1 LYFSNQHENLRGNMK
16 PLTFSGKEWMIML
29 ILIPPITLL
38 INYFVFGKL
47 YFTNLHYF
55 LYGTGPTFVV
65 LILVYILCG
74 MVASLML
81 NRLPKYSQT
90 FQRIGLS
97 LLAYVLIMIAGIT
110 IIFLGY
116 DYVGFLGYEI
126 NWNNYA
132 WAIVIGIL
140 CNLLATSFNE
150 GAAFFEKWRTLA
162 VEAENLKK
170 ENLQSQLEALKNQ
183 VNPHFLFN
191 SLNSLSALI
200 AEEPGKAETFL
211 DDMSK
216 VYRYMLRNNEEG
228 LTSLDSEILFI
239 QSYFHMLKTRYGE
252 GLEME
257 IKIDE
262 QFLKHQLPPLT
273 LQMLVENA
281 VKHNMI
287 LKESPLHILIMT
299 TNTGKLVV
307 NNNIQLKTSNVQSN
321 KVGLFNIVNK
331 YRLLNQEDI
340 MVNDAG
346 TEFSVVLPLIE

>member
-1 LYFSNQHENLRGNMK
+1 
-16 PLTFSGKEWMIML
+16 ML
-29 ILIPPITLL
+29 ILIPPISMI
-38 INYFVFGKL
+38 INYFVFGKK
-47 YFTNLHYF
+47 YFTDLHYF
-55 LYGTGPTFVV
+55 LYGSGPTFIT
-65 LILVYILCG
+65 LLSVYVLCG

-81 NRLPKYSQT
+81 DRLPKYSQT

-97 LLAYVLIMIAGIT
+97 LLAYILIMVAGIT

-116 DYVGFLGYEI
+116 DYIGFLGYELDL
-126 NWNNYA
+126 NNYA
-132 WAIVIGIL
+132 WALVVGIF

-150 GAAFFEKWRTLA
+150 GAAFFEKWQMLA

-170 ENLQSQLEALKNQ
+170 ENLQSQLEALKGQ

-200 AEEPGKAETFL
+200 TDEPAKAEIFL
-211 DDMSK
+211 DEMSK

-228 LTSLDSEILFI
+228 LTSLDTEILFI

-252 GLEME
+252 GLELE

-262 QFLKHQLPPLT
+262 KYLSHQIPPLT

-287 LKESPLHILIMT
+287 LKESPLRILIMS

-307 NNNIQLKTSNVQSN
+307 NNNMQLKTGNVVSN
-321 KVGLFNIVNK
+321 KVGLHNIYNK
-331 YRLLNQEDI
+331 YRLLNQENI
-340 MVNDAG
+340 IVNDAG
-346 TEFSVVLPLIE
+346 TEFSVVLPLIEV